1 MRAKGARGL
10 TTRFCERRLRMRY
23 VAMLA
28 LLAFLAVPLV
38 GCKKAEEPAPP
49 VEKPSA
55 EKATDL
61 LNKAAEEAGKAAEE
75 AGKAAPEAVKK
86 AAPEAAK
93 DVEK

>member
-1 MRAKGARGL
+1 
-10 TTRFCERRLRMRY
+10 MRY

-38 GCKKAEEPAPP
+38 GCKKAEELAPP
-49 VEKPSA
+49 PEKPSA

-61 LNKAAEEAGKAAEE
+61 LNKAAEEAGKAA
-75 AGKAAPEAVKK
+75 PEAAKK
-86 AAPEAAK
+86 APGEAAK

>member
-1 MRAKGARGL
+1 MGAKGAQGL
-10 TTRFCERRLRMRY
+10 TTRFCKRRLRMRY

-75 AGKAAPEAVKK
+75 AGKAAPEAAKAVEKK
-86 AAPEAAK
+86 ATE
-93 DVEK
+93 

>member
-1 MRAKGARGL
+1 M

-49 VEKPSA
+49 PEKPSA
-55 EKATDL
+55 GKATDL
-61 LNKAAEEAGKAAEE
+61 LNKAAEEAGKAA
-75 AGKAAPEAVKK
+75 PEAAKK
-86 AAPEAAK
+86 APGEAAK